1 MFVEGMNNDEPFIPT
16 PKKTLSEP
24 EKEQVKIIQNFF
36 PEADHIGMYEEE
48 SAIQIDFLALP
59 VVCQDT
65 IKNLEDRGFYKIS
78 EFHCQCPENCGSY
91 SLILARRF

>member
-1 MFVEGMNNDEPFIPT
+1 MNNDKPFTPT
-16 PKKTLSEP
+16 PKETLNDQ
-24 EKEQVKIIQNFF
+24 EKEQVILIRKFF
-36 PEADHIGMYEEE
+36 PQADHIMMYEEE
-48 SAIQIDFLALP
+48 SAIQIDFLAVP
-59 VVCQDT
+59 VACPDT